1 MQIPGTM
8 TAPRPR
14 LDEGETIELSA
25 GGLRKKGWFGN
36 LFGELH
42 LTSKRVVFVKA
53 IMKSGLISAAVNARG
68 AAPKLTFDRAGLTA
82 TKEPWKKQHALVL
95 ATGGVREMFVLVEAD
110 IDRFL
115 AALGPR

>member
-14 LDEGETIELSA
+14 LDDGEAIELSA

-42 LTSKRVVFVKA
+42 VTSRRVIFVKA
-53 IMKSGLISAAVNARG
+53 IMRSGLISAAANARG
-68 AAPKLTFDRAGLTA
+68 AAPKLAFDRAGLVA
-82 TKEPWKKQHALVL
+82 TREPWKKQHALVL
-95 ATGGVREMFVLVEAD
+95 TAGDTREMFVLAEAD
-110 IDRFL
+110 IERFL
-115 AALGPR
+115 AALAPR